1 MPLTKLQKA
10 ADAVFRNWQLS
21 QKTKVEYLCQSFPD
35 KPYQELEDALQKA
48 EDDYLYNNTLY
59 HQPPRD

>member
-1 MPLTKLQKA
+1 MPLTKLQKQ

-21 QKTKVEYLCQSFPD
+21 QKDKIKYLSEHFPD
-35 KPYQELEDALQKA
+35 KPYQDLEDALQKA

-59 HQPPRD
+59 FQPPRE